1 MEKKINTKE
10 SIRSKE
16 LDEAGDPRR
25 LLYTSVV
32 EEGWEVARMRMGGG
46 WMN

>member
-25 LLYTSVV
+25 LLYTPVV
-32 EEGWEVARMRMGGG
+32 EEGGRLQEWGWEVDG
-46 WMN
+46 